1 MSDTLDNARGNNPN
15 DNDLDAVFDAMAK
28 EYPQPDI
35 PLQPITPRH
44 DAALPT
50 NEDSGTPQNAQD
62 NAEAT
67 SEQPHQASD
76 ETPPDATCV
85 ADAASNE
92 SSAPPSRNDE
102 LDLSWVDHPGT
113 PHDDVRELPIW
124 GLPTDLQRVVVD
136 VTDGYQSN
144 RDFVVASMFAATSTM
159 LGKRVWSVFGNHT
172 NYATLWI
179 AIVGDTASG
188 KTEPLSF
195 IFNPI
200 MVLEREAYK
209 RYQNELQQWE
219 MTDAVDRGAKPEYR
233 HNLINNPSDESVLH
247 ELSVNESVCWFADEL
262 RTMFDGFGKYAK
274 NGGGTIIGN
283 LLSIFNNKD
292 VQITRVTTE
301 PKYLTEPNLNIIGG
315 TQPSILKRM
324 MGNSGFVD
332 DGLFQ
337 RFLFVYPDTT
347 DIPQFADVCISDDVR
362 EIWNDTIARLST
374 VNGEVSETDQ
384 ARQLHIDAINRW
396 RDVCNSQYRN
406 IAAMKSLLR
415 KLEIHLC
422 RWSIVAAVLS
432 GEPCIT
438 TEVMRYSIECMDYF
452 RLCGEKAFCLV
463 ANVSKP
469 KELTNAEVMRLFNS
483 RYPIINQSKFAE
495 AIGKTQALVSKTI
508 NNK

>member
-1 MSDTLDNARGNNPN
+1 MNDSVNNPN
-15 DNDLDAVFDAMAK
+15 NLDAVFDAMAK
-28 EYPQPDI
+28 EYPQPDC

-44 DAALPT
+44 DAASPT

-67 SEQPHQASD
+67 SEQPYQASG
-76 ETPPDATCV
+76 ETPPGATCV

-92 SSAPPSRNDE
+92 SIAQPSNDDG

-113 PHDDVRELPIW
+113 PPDDVRELPIW
-124 GLPTDLQRVVVD
+124 GLPTDLQRVVED

-144 RDFVVASMFAATSTM
+144 RDFVVASMFAATATM

-179 AIVGDTASG
+179 AIVADTSSG

-247 ELSVNESVCWFADEL
+247 ELSVNGNICWFADEL
-262 RTMFDGFGKYAK
+262 RTMFDGFGKYAR
-274 NGGGTIIGN
+274 NGGGTIVGN

-292 VQITRVTTE
+292 VQITRVTSE
-301 PKYLTEPNLNIIGG
+301 PKYLAEPNLNIIGG
-315 TQPSILKRM
+315 TQPPILKRM

-337 RFLFVYPDTT
+337 RFLFVFPEET
-347 DIPQFADVCISDDVR
+347 DIPPFADVAISDDVR

-374 VNGEVSETDQ
+374 VNGELSETDH

-396 RDVCNSQYRN
+396 RVICNTQYRN
-406 IAAMKSLLR
+406 IKAMTSLLR

-432 GEPCIT
+432 GEPCINA
-438 TEVMRYSIECMDYF
+438 EVMRYSIECMDYF

-463 ANVSKP
+463 ANESKP
-469 KELTNAEVMRLFNS
+469 RELTNADRL
-483 RYPIINQSKFAE
+483 RLLYEAYPNLNQTKLAE
-495 AIGKTQALVSKTI
+495 AIHKKQPYVNRILKR
-508 NNK
+508 K